1 MMKINNNFFRPRMQH
16 RKFVFYTGTF
26 NEHGAVIK
34 NTQFFFGF
42 CNDPNSV
49 LLRLLYIFPSFLH
62 SYPVQGLMQNCSGF
76 SLLYS
81 FFRLGNA
88 SSDASRLLCEVLQ
101 SAVENFM
108 QGILSIKYI
117 NIDYIRNKCNICI
130 CMCQYPALNRTV
142 YQKKKGGLSIPAQ
155 L

>member
-1 MMKINNNFFRPRMQH
+1 MSFLFNFIF
-16 RKFVFYTGTF
+16 FYSLYLF
-26 NEHGAVIK
+26 IK
-34 NTQFFFGF
+34 HFPTVSQFFLPFSCKFCRSTFSFGF

-76 SLLYS
+76 SLLCS

-101 SAVENFM
+101 SAVEISCREYYLSN
-108 QGILSIKYI
+108 ILILITYEINAIYVYVCVSI
-117 NIDYIRNKCNICI
+117 
-130 CMCQYPALNRTV
+130 LH
-142 YQKKKGGLSIPAQ
+142 
-155 L
+155 